1 MDYFKKRKKKKKA
14 LRMKLKGQDYEDS
27 SLKVMIMPPPL
38 LGKRG
43 IKNLKREKKTFWT
56 WTLIPIEKIGSTFN
70 AKN

>member
-43 IKNLKREKKTFWT
+43 IKKGKKTFWT